1 MIDWAPTTR
10 NHVSSEIYSVYCATA
25 HDRRLHLCLRHPPK
39 MFNQR
44 RTLCR
49 ARGAVAWQVAPSPPL
64 RLVACVVTRVVL
76 LLVVSHVRGLGVARA
91 LGVGTRGPQG
101 RHERTLGA

>member
-1 MIDWAPTTR
+1 MIDLAPTTR

-76 LLVVSHVRGLGVARA
+76 VVSHVRGLGVARSIP
-91 LGVGTRGPQG
+91 GGHQG
-101 RHERTLGA
+101 SPGAP